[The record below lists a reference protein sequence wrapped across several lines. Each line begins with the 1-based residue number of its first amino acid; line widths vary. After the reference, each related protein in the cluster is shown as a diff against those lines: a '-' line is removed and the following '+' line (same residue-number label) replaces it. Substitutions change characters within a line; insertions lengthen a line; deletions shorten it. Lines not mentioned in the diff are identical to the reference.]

1 LSILFFNEIS
11 ASNIT
16 GGNYVLN
23 KKSISTAL
31 LLSGLML
38 SGSVAAQQFADDVQ
52 DFATWGNIT
61 ATGNFGFINPKN
73 ETLKKVKWWAEG
85 QGRFADDSSKFSQA
99 IVRPGVGYQ
108 LTPTTSIWVGYA
120 WTPTTT
126 PFVKNTYDEH
136 RVWQQVIWSDKFSWG
151 RLTARGRLEE
161 RFVPDHIGTASNP
174 GDPSPANST
183 MAGRYRQLIKAS
195 IPLSFAPG
203 FSYVIQDEAFVSL
216 NDTDWVP
223 RRGFDQNRFFT
234 GLGYAFTPQITGE
247 VGYMNQYIIRR
258 GANYMGHIL
267 SVNLLMNF

>member
-1 LSILFFNEIS
+1 M
-11 ASNIT
+11 
-16 GGNYVLN
+16 LN
-23 KKSISTAL
+23 KIRISTAL
-31 LLSGLML
+31 VLSGLVL
-38 SGSVAAQQFADDVQ
+38 SGPATAQQFADDVS
-52 DFATWGNIT
+52 DFAVWGNIT
-61 ATGNFGFINPKN
+61 ATGNFGAFNPN
-73 ETLKKVKWWAEG
+73 NPTLAKVKWWAEG
-85 QGRFADDSSKFSQA
+85 QGRFADDASKFSQA

-108 LTPTTSIWVGYA
+108 LTETTSIWVGYA

-126 PFVKNTYDEH
+126 PYVKNTYDEH
-136 RVWQQVIWSDKFSWG
+136 RVWQQVLWSDKFSWG

-183 MAGRYRQLIKAS
+183 MAARYRQLIKAS

-203 FSYVIQDEAFVSL
+203 FSYIIQDEAFVSL

-234 GLGYAFTPQITGE
+234 GLGYAFTKQITGE

-258 GANYMGHIL
+258 GANYMGHVL